1 MSAYKSP
8 YHRRTLILSVL
19 AVLLLVGVAQA
30 ALPGA
35 GAFQETPTPTYPFEG
50 TYTPPAVP
58 PPMPVP
64 PPVPLIAVDNDAIEN
79 ILLLGSDSPDDYYRR
94 TDVMILLSINKQAG
108 TAAMWHIP
116 RATWVYIP
124 NNTMERINTAFA
136 WGASNDYPGG
146 AFGNLKDLFRYNFGI
161 VLDHYARVNFTE
173 FMKLI
178 EWLGGLDISVDC
190 ALQDWRLKDPE
201 LDPGLEDS
209 WENYTLSVG
218 LHHLSPYMA
227 LWYVRSRQTTD
238 DLDRGRRQMD
248 VLRAIWQQVTST
260 GLISNLEALWP
271 QISAIVDTDMTL
283 TDVLSLAPLA
293 TTIDLSR
300 VARYGGTLDVQYEIV
315 YTPDNGREVL
325 VPLREA
331 LLPMLQDFL
340 TPPTGNRL
348 GRAAVTVDIAD
359 ATWWNM
365 GLARVAADRLAWE
378 GFAARPIPGIAPTQR
393 EGTVIYDYTGG
404 TKASPLPDLQ
414 RLLRVSDSLVIA
426 QPDPNRTVDFR
437 VEIGTAYNSCVYGY
451 AEDELPPVQDD
462 GPCQVHF
469 RAQVNVRLGPGTDYP
484 VLDVATP
491 NDVFPIDGQSAD
503 STWWHVDADGT
514 SAWVSSEISTVRAS
528 GQCDAL
534 PVMTSG
540 VVMPGRNDA
549 GCSISAS
556 NSAAAPGSAGVV
568 VEKGSTITRPVCT
581 AGILA

>member
-1 MSAYKSP
+1 MQVAPLYCMLGAVVMPLALLTGGVHMSSH
-8 YHRRTLILSVL
+8 HRRARRALILSVL
-19 AVLLLVGVAQA
+19 AVLLLVGAARA

-35 GAFQETPTPTYPFEG
+35 GAFQEMPTPTYPFEG

-64 PPVPLIAVDNDAIEN
+64 PPAPLIAVDNDAIEN

-94 TDVMILLSINKQAG
+94 TDVMILLSINKQTG
-108 TAAMWHIP
+108 TAALWHIP

-124 NNTMERINTAFA
+124 NDTMERINTSFA
-136 WGASNDYPGG
+136 WGASNGYPGG
-146 AFGNLKDLFRYNFGI
+146 GFGNLKDLFRYNFGI
-161 VLDHYARVNFTE
+161 VLDHYARVNFTG

-178 EWLGGLDISVDC
+178 EALGGLDISVDC
-190 ALQDWRLKDPE
+190 ALQDWRLKDPA
-201 LDPGLEDS
+201 LDPGQEDS
-209 WENYTLSVG
+209 WEDYTLSVG
-218 LHHLSPYMA
+218 EHRLTPYTA

-248 VLRAIWQQVTST
+248 VLRAIWQQVIAT
-260 GLISNLEALWP
+260 GLISNVGTFWP

-283 TDVLSLAPLA
+283 TDVLALVPLA
-293 TTIDLSR
+293 TTLDLSR

-315 YTPDNGREVL
+315 FTPDNGREVL

-331 LLPMLQDFL
+331 LFPMLQDFL
-340 TPPTGNRL
+340 TPSTGNRL
-348 GRAAVTVDIAD
+348 SRASVTVDIAD

-365 GLARVAADRLAWE
+365 GLAQVAADRLAWE

-451 AEDELPPVQDD
+451 AEDALPPIQAD
-462 GPCQVHF
+462 GPCQLHF
-469 RAQVNVRLGPGTDYP
+469 RAQVNVRQGPGTAYS
-484 VLDVATP
+484 VLDLATP
-491 NDVFPIDGQSAD
+491 NDVFPIDGRSAD
-503 STWWHVDADGT
+503 GAWWHIDADGT
-514 SAWVSSEISTVRAS
+514 SAWVNSEISTVRTS

-534 PVMTSG
+534 PVM
-540 VVMPGRNDA
+540 
-549 GCSISAS
+549 
-556 NSAAAPGSAGVV
+556 APES
-568 VEKGSTITRPVCT
+568 
-581 AGILA
+581 